1 MRIFALNPASDA
13 GLAVQAEAAYGTIGS
28 WDTSKVDDMSLLFC
42 ASEYEAY
49 YNSQAKDFNEDI
61 VSWAISYVGIM

>member
-1 MRIFALNPASDA
+1 MRIFALHPASDA

-28 WDTSKVDDMSLLFC
+28 WDTSKVDDMSRLFC
-42 ASEYEAY
+42 AYTGNGY
-49 YNSQAKDFNEDI
+49 GNRKAKDFNEDI